1 MSIITR
7 HEDAAVDATPTR
19 IAKRD
24 AMTGDLYSEDHELKE
39 AYLRMAISVDRLM
52 SYADVIAS
60 RSDRDHPGV
69 PLFCTP
75 PDGTV
80 FPDGVALLQF
90 QVANVLTPAYYI
102 LIQNNTAASIYFRLN
117 RPADATGLLL
127 PAGSYYETDKVTIAT
142 LGLYAPSGFTLNAA
156 SGIIV
161 EVMTTDYVARLR
173 TDPI

>member
-1 MSIITR
+1 
-7 HEDAAVDATPTR
+7 
-19 IAKRD
+19 
-24 AMTGDLYSEDHELKE
+24 MTGDIYSEDHELKE
-39 AYLRMAISVDRLM
+39 AYLRMAIGMDRLM
-52 SYADVIAS
+52 SYADTLAS

-69 PLFCTP
+69 PMFCTP
-75 PDGTV
+75 PDGTA
-80 FPDGVALLQF
+80 FPDGTALIQF

-142 LGLYAPSGFTLNAA
+142 LGLYAPSGFTLNGAG
-156 SGIIV
+156 GIIV
-161 EVMTTDYVARLR
+161 EAMTTEYVARLR